1 MINSTIRTAPANQP
15 FSLMWIIETLL
26 LVDLRQAA
34 VEQTPNSQA
43 DGGYMF
49 GL

>member
-1 MINSTIRTAPANQP
+1 MINSTIRTAPVNQP

-26 LVDLRQAA
+26 LVDLRQAT
-34 VEQTPNSQA
+34 VEQTPHDQA
-43 DGGYMF
+43 NGGYMF